1 MENYW
6 GVFNKKTGKCVVDV
20 YGQFK
25 MYNSR
30 DKARDVADVL
40 NSLGE
45 KPTVCVKHLLDVI

>member
-45 KPTVCVKHLLDVI
+45 KPIVCVKHLLDVI